1 MLFSESPGIAL
12 VPSGVE
18 KLVFPPVLVLS
29 AFQIK
34 FLPVLIL
41 LLITPDDLVVL
52 IRKGAGQLS
61 SDEIE
66 FCWKAI
72 IH

>member
-1 MLFSESPGIAL
+1 VEWKKLGFPSIL
-12 VPSGVE
+12 VI
-18 KLVFPPVLVLS
+18 S

-34 FLPVLIL
+34 FLAVFIL

-61 SDEIE
+61 SEEIE

-72 IH
+72 TH

>member
-1 MLFSESPGIAL
+1 MLFSESPSIAL

-18 KLVFPPVLVLS
+18 KLVFPPILVIS

-41 LLITPDDLVVL
+41 LLITPDDLVGL

-66 FCWKAI
+66 FSWKAI
-72 IH
+72 TH